1 MIFRKANATNL
12 PSDVSR
18 LLDDLREVL
27 SPNATPAVSMFTHT
41 AASTLAK
48 VRTASSNAIEQS
60 KAIVLSTDSY
70 VHESPWR
77 VAGGALALGAV
88 IGFTLSRR

>member
-27 SPNATPAVSMFTHT
+27 SPNAAPAVSMFTHT